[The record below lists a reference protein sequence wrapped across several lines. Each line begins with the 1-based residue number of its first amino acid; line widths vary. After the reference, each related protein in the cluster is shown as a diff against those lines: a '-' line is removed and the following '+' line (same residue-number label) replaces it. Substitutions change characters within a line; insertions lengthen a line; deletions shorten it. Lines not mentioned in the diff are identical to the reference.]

1 MTIWILA
8 LVLLASGAGLGFR
21 QGAIRTGI
29 SFVGIVTAVTF
40 AGLLGR
46 LLKPLLPHVGIQNPT
61 LIWLL
66 APVEA
71 FVIIL
76 ILFKVAAFIVHRK
89 VNLFYKYKAGDLRLA
104 LWERLNSRLGLCI
117 GLLNGTAYLVLIS
130 FVVFNFCYWT
140 VQIAPSSSEAR
151 TTRVIN
157 QLGHDLEATGLASTA
172 RAVAPLPE
180 TYYKVADLAGLICQN
195 PQVSGRLASYPP
207 LLSIAERDD
216 VQQLA
221 QDSDLTSAWKQG
233 APMGQ
238 ILNNPKVKA
247 LLQDR
252 DLIDTVWET
261 LNANLDDL
269 PVYLKTGKSPKY
281 DPEKI
286 LGRWAFNVNVS
297 VGMLLIVRPNIRA
310 AEFKAVRALWSDA
323 YSQTVFIA
331 AADHQAYLKDMP
343 TFTVQNGAEAVGQK
357 SSWQGQWNNA
367 GTNYGLS
374 LNGKSMT
381 ATTDGLRLTIKS
393 AAETWVFDRE

>member
-140 VQIAPSSSEAR
+140 VQIAPSSSESR

-180 TYYKVADLAGLICQN
+180 TYYKVADLTGLICQN

-216 VQQLA
+216 IQQLA

-343 TFTVQNGAEAVGQK
+343 TFTVQNGVAAVGQK

-381 ATTDGLRLTIKS
+381 ATTDGLRLTIIS

>member
-1 MTIWILA
+1 M
-8 LVLLASGAGLGFR
+8 
-21 QGAIRTGI
+21 
-29 SFVGIVTAVTF
+29 
-40 AGLLGR
+40 
-46 LLKPLLPHVGIQNPT
+46 
-61 LIWLL
+61 
-66 APVEA
+66 
-71 FVIIL
+71 
-76 ILFKVAAFIVHRK
+76 
-89 VNLFYKYKAGDLRLA
+89 
-104 LWERLNSRLGLCI
+104 
-117 GLLNGTAYLVLIS
+117 
-130 FVVFNFCYWT
+130 
-140 VQIAPSSSEAR
+140 
-151 TTRVIN
+151 
-157 QLGHDLEATGLASTA
+157 
-172 RAVAPLPE
+172 APLPE
-180 TYYKVADLAGLICQN
+180 TYYKVADLTGLICQN

-343 TFTVQNGAEAVGQK
+343 TFTVQNGVAAVGQK

>member
-140 VQIAPSSSEAR
+140 VQIAPSSSESR

-180 TYYKVADLAGLICQN
+180 TYYKVADLTGLICQN

-343 TFTVQNGAEAVGQK
+343 TFTVQNGVAAVGQK